1 AEYSWWSG
9 AECTTSSSR
18 TWQMP
23 RLRDGFS
30 DLAPS
35 HSRAFASSAMMDIDA
50 SASQSED
57 RAVHPATTNG
67 ALLQE
72 DGDARLPDGPADATP
87 TTASEERGSEERSD
101 PEEGLEDTTLE
112 IKETDPVIISEEM
125 SGFAEM
131 EVTADMSLGAGMV
144 RVDPG
149 LAQQALQGMGPVV
162 VDIESEDGLPLR
174 VTVEP
179 GAARGVSAAEVRI
192 GRKWMDSVAE
202 ARRRRLGAWGGRL
215 EEQAEGRGAER
226 RRRHWQKWRAEW
238 GGLWL
243 KNLDL
248 QEGAVAV
255 GSSVKCSPD
264 VGLPAE
270 VDAGLTAEVDAGLP
284 AEVDAGLPAEV
295 AAGLP
300 AEVAAGLPAEVKGG
314 ELSVHEVNA
323 RADVQGRAQNAQ
335 LAEGHRSVESTVGN
349 SWEVPVQLRVEE
361 GSAAAGARDGALS
374 LEEGAAMEGWQ
385 GAQPTSERPPN
396 EGRKGVPTQG
406 GGGSPTQA
414 DEDGP
419 PQEGEGSATPHEV
432 LDVAEEMSAED
443 AAADVAE
450 EMSGENAAVDVAEE
464 VSGEDAAAD
473 VAEEVHMEE
482 RAGKNADVDMKE
494 EASGVKGAVDVAE
507 GVDDVD
513 TGAHTVRRDGGGDAA
528 LDVMEEA
535 QGEDGS
541 ADVAGCGGAADV
553 AAAKIDNGR
562 AADASEDEDGM
573 EAMLAERPA
582 WPPEP
587 NGATDFVGKEEG
599 KGRLLKEEEKNG
611 EGGGAAC
618 RGGPGVEEKNG
629 EGGGAACRGGPGV
642 EERSDLQSSNETVDP
657 KTTPHIQSLTDE
669 EVASEPYVKAG
680 GKQGEREAYWRLAE
694 EERELQAQAMSAPE
708 YKCLLE
714 QWLLDMAATS
724 KDFSAAAKKGTSFFA
739 KSTITVGPIRE
750 PPGRGGAA
758 SVELWAKDTTNL
770 LGLVYSPNRVKR
782 LYDSTYRIKLVEL
795 DFFSWSFI
803 PIYELYTLERRGQ
816 LRFRGG
822 HVWLD
827 PENIPLALQNVELT
841 MKMDG
846 ILDVVRN
853 PDTGEV
859 TLRAYANLAVVAA
872 LPSWI
877 QNIPGVQKAGD
888 SILEAILAAIRLAA
902 KYKIE
907 PAYLEWAQE
916 QQRTVK

>member
-1 AEYSWWSG
+1 
-9 AECTTSSSR
+9 
-18 TWQMP
+18 
-23 RLRDGFS
+23 
-30 DLAPS
+30 
-35 HSRAFASSAMMDIDA
+35 MDIDA

-101 PEEGLEDTTLE
+101 PEG
-112 IKETDPVIISEEM
+112 S
-125 SGFAEM
+125 FNF
-131 EVTADMSLGAGMV
+131 
-144 RVDPG
+144 
-149 LAQQALQGMGPVV
+149 
-162 VDIESEDGLPLR
+162 
-174 VTVEP
+174 
-179 GAARGVSAAEVRI
+179 
-192 GRKWMDSVAE
+192 VA
-202 ARRRRLGAWGGRL
+202 
-215 EEQAEGRGAER
+215 
-226 RRRHWQKWRAEW
+226 
-238 GGLWL
+238 
-243 KNLDL
+243 
-248 QEGAVAV
+248 
-255 GSSVKCSPD
+255 
-264 VGLPAE
+264 
-270 VDAGLTAEVDAGLP
+270 
-284 AEVDAGLPAEV
+284 
-295 AAGLP
+295 
-300 AEVAAGLPAEVKGG
+300 
-314 ELSVHEVNA
+314 
-323 RADVQGRAQNAQ
+323 
-335 LAEGHRSVESTVGN
+335 
-349 SWEVPVQLRVEE
+349 
-361 GSAAAGARDGALS
+361 
-374 LEEGAAMEGWQ
+374 
-385 GAQPTSERPPN
+385 
-396 EGRKGVPTQG
+396 
-406 GGGSPTQA
+406 
-414 DEDGP
+414 
-419 PQEGEGSATPHEV
+419 
-432 LDVAEEMSAED
+432 
-443 AAADVAE
+443 
-450 EMSGENAAVDVAEE
+450 
-464 VSGEDAAAD
+464 
-473 VAEEVHMEE
+473 
-482 RAGKNADVDMKE
+482 
-494 EASGVKGAVDVAE
+494 
-507 GVDDVD
+507 
-513 TGAHTVRRDGGGDAA
+513 
-528 LDVMEEA
+528 
-535 QGEDGS
+535 
-541 ADVAGCGGAADV
+541 
-553 AAAKIDNGR
+553 
-562 AADASEDEDGM
+562 
-573 EAMLAERPA
+573 
-582 WPPEP
+582 
-587 NGATDFVGKEEG
+587 
-599 KGRLLKEEEKNG
+599 
-611 EGGGAAC
+611 
-618 RGGPGVEEKNG
+618 
-629 EGGGAACRGGPGV
+629 
-642 EERSDLQSSNETVDP
+642 
-657 KTTPHIQSLTDE
+657 E

-827 PENIPLALQNVELT
+827 PENIPLALQRGAMMGALRPEGGYDGHFATMQNVELT